1 MKLRHLNVIASAA
14 LLLMSGT
21 ASAHISYGSG
31 ATGRNFGTVVPG
43 AAPITIS
50 NQTVTS
56 NFGWADGTDADHGDS
71 HKLRYYRFNV
81 TTPGYF
87 TITFSG
93 STNGDTR
100 DGSIKPAFSLYRGL
114 AHVAPITN
122 APGSADYDTSAI
134 TTAYRATLGYST
146 EGSFHALKTWRIGGD
161 NQTGPVFDFEAAD
174 GLSTF
179 TYVTHIADGDSSL
192 FGAAPGVVGDG
203 NADGTVTKSIYLT
216 AGDYTIAVGGSNYA
230 GQDPTPD
237 ATVYGLVGTVSA
249 TPFAYAT
256 GDPAAGGVGYGHQ
269 LTLEGKSSGSFSSHV
284 GAWSW
289 EDDSLF
295 APGDPSVGWTHT
307 SNWLALRVQQD
318 MNVVI
323 TMTRDANVPWPS
335 VELPDRKADTTSMFP
350 SFTIWNNWDND
361 DGDDHSYNNRGN
373 VDWAE
378 DLVYKDHVDNSTQDT
393 ITRTYFLRAGD
404 YTMALGSNAPA
415 DNLNRQGYQIS
426 FATTPVNK
434 TDPAAGGIGYAY
446 TVVAGAGETG
456 SFSSH
461 VGAWSWEDNALFGNP
476 GQSTLPVGWTHTS
489 NWMALKLTQ
498 DVFFSLTLER
508 DANVPWPS
516 AGEPNRLADTSSM
529 FPSLTLY
536 RGWDNDVA
544 PQAFRTR
551 SDIVEAWA
559 PYGGVPDDLG
569 DHHTYNNRGN
579 VDWAEDIRYHDHVDN
594 STSHRITRT
603 WRLPAGDYSFAIGSN
618 AAATNP
624 LRQGYKAT
632 FSTQGAGPIVA
643 GDPGG
648 AGGIG
653 YSRILSIGRGDGG
666 TFSDHVGAWSWED
679 NDLFDAN
686 AGDAPVGWTHTS
698 QWVAVH
704 VKEHVMVNIT
714 MARDA
719 NVPWASAPVELD
731 GKADTSSMFPSFTL
745 WRGWD
750 NDDAPEAFK
759 TRADIVAAWAPY
771 GGVPADL
778 GDHHTYNNRGDVDW
792 AEDLTYLDHYNNS
805 TAETIT
811 RSYTLAPGYYTF
823 VLGSNAAS
831 NNDNRQGFSFS
842 WTTSTPAL
850 ISPMITQQPKGA
862 EVLVGKSATFS
873 VKAAGPSLGYQWFF
887 KGSPI
892 DGATN
897 PTYTRANATVDH
909 AGAYTCTVRNTAG
922 WATSQ
927 VALLNVVAK
936 PVVAPFDIPDIV
948 VGQSFQHQLIA
959 TNNPTT
965 FAVKGLPKGLTFNPK
980 TGLISGRPTEIK
992 AVNTVEVI
1000 ATNKAGPSLK
1010 VTDTFAV
1017 NGLLLG
1023 LSSSYTAPLGR
1034 SVVLNNLLGGCVKL
1048 QVTSLG
1054 TLTGTLA
1061 LGNAAPLRIAAPL
1074 DTSAASPTAH
1084 FHIERKGLPE
1094 LHIELTLDASSKTII
1109 GFVEDGTETLPFI
1122 AVQPQATLGT
1132 YPGDYTLALKLQT
1145 ADVGVQTVPQGHS
1158 VGGFKLGT
1166 TGAAAGVLLLAD
1178 NTKVTFSGAL
1188 EEGGGITLFSP
1199 LYKGVGSVLGLL
1211 KIDATSGD
1219 VSASEVSWFK
1229 GAVAKDRVYA
1239 DGFGPLDLS
1248 AIGRK
1253 YVTPAVAVLPLGA
1266 TAGAGNASIA
1276 FAQGEAPDPAARL
1289 NTDTVQIEAAKVTVA
1304 NPNPGKVKLSIDKGK
1319 VGKFVPG
1326 TSGSFKGSFE
1336 LTDSDTSVTPNKNL
1350 VRKADFQGMIV
1361 DDGTELKGYG
1371 FFLLSKMPTASPK
1384 TTLATSPKLSGSVEL
1399 QAD

>member
-1 MKLRHLNVIASAA
+1 MKLKHLNVIASAA

-21 ASAHISYGSG
+21 ASAHISYGV
-31 ATGRNFGTVVPG
+31 RNFGTVVPG
-43 AAPITIS
+43 AAPITIAD
-50 NQTVTS
+50 QTVTS
-56 NFGWADGTDADHGDS
+56 NYGWADGTDADHADS

-81 TTPGYF
+81 ATPGYF

-93 STNGDTR
+93 STNSGTATPR

-122 APGSADYDTSAI
+122 SPGSADYDTSAI
-134 TTAYRATLGYST
+134 TTAYRATLGYAT

-161 NQTGPVFDFEAAD
+161 NQTGPVFDFEAPD

-179 TYVTHIADGDSSL
+179 TYVTHIADGDATL
-192 FGAAPGVVGDG
+192 FGSAPGVVGDG

-230 GQDPTPD
+230 GQTPTPD

-249 TPFAYAT
+249 TVFTYAA
-256 GDPAAGGVGYGHQ
+256 GDPVDGGVGYAHQ
-269 LTLEGKSSGSFSSHV
+269 VEIGNKSAGGFSGHV

-289 EDDSLF
+289 EDNDLF
-295 APGDPSVGWTHT
+295 GGVGQGTDPVGWTHT
-307 SNWLALRVQQD
+307 SNWVALHVAED
-318 MNVVI
+318 TSLTL
-323 TMTRDANVPWPS
+323 TMARDADVPWAAAP
-335 VELPDRKADTTSMFP
+335 VELNGKADTASMFP
-350 SFTIWNNWDND
+350 SFTLWKNWDND
-361 DGDDHSYNNRGN
+361 GDDHHTYNNDGN

-378 DLVYKDHVDNSTQDT
+378 DLQYLAHVNNSTLT
-393 ITRTYFLRAGD
+393 SVTRTYFLPAGD
-404 YTMALGSNAPA
+404 YTLALGSNAPA
-415 DNLNRQGYQIS
+415 TNTNRQGYSIN
-426 FATTPVNK
+426 FTTGSVGKVDPVL
-434 TDPAAGGIGYAY
+434 PAGGIGYAF
-446 TVVAGAGETG
+446 TAVAGAGETG

-489 NWMALKLTQ
+489 NWLALKLTQ

-536 RGWDNDVA
+536 RGWDNDG
-544 PQAFRTR
+544 T
-551 SDIVEAWA
+551 
-559 PYGGVPDDLG
+559 DL
-569 DHHTYNNRGN
+569 HTYNNRGN
-579 VDWAEDIRYHDHVDN
+579 VNWAEDIRYLDHVDN
-594 STSHRITRT
+594 STSARITRT

-618 AAATNP
+618 AAATNA

-632 FSTQGAGPIVA
+632 FSTKAAGGVIA
-643 GDPGG
+643 GDPAG
-648 AGGIG
+648 GGIG
-653 YSRILSIGRGDGG
+653 YAHVISLGRGDSG
-666 TFSDHVGAWSWED
+666 TFSDGVGAWSWED
-679 NDLFDAN
+679 NDLFDAG

-698 QWVAVH
+698 SWVAVH
-704 VKEHVMVNIT
+704 VKDHVMVNIT

-719 NVPWASAPVELD
+719 NVPWVSAPVELN
-731 GKADTSSMFPSFTL
+731 GKADTTSMFPSFTL

-750 NDDAPEAFK
+750 NDDTPDAFK

-778 GDHHTYNNRGDVDW
+778 GDHHTYNNRGNVDW

-823 VLGSNAAS
+823 VLGSNASS
-831 NNDNRQGFSFS
+831 NNDNLQGFSFS

-850 ISPMITQQPKGA
+850 IGPVITQQPKGA

-873 VKAAGPSLGYQWFF
+873 VKATGPSLGYQWFF

-892 DGATN
+892 DGATSA
-897 PTYTRANATVDH
+897 TYTRANATVDH

-927 VALLNVVAK
+927 AAVLAVIAK
-936 PVVAPFDIPDIV
+936 PVVAPFDITDLI
-948 VGQSFQHQLIA
+948 VGQWFQHQLTA
-959 TNNPTT
+959 TNSPTA
-965 FAVKGLPKGLTFNPK
+965 FAVKGLPKGLVFNPK

-1000 ATNKAGPSLK
+1000 ATNKAGASLK

-1084 FHIERKGLPE
+1084 FHIERVGLPE

-1122 AVQPQATLGT
+1122 AVQPQAALGT

-1145 ADVGVQTVPQGHS
+1145 ADVGQQSVPQGHS
-1158 VGGFKLGT
+1158 VGGIKLGT
-1166 TGAAAGVLLLAD
+1166 TGAAVGVLLLAD

-1188 EEGGGITLFSP
+1188 EQGGGITLFSP
-1199 LYKGVGSVLGLL
+1199 LYKGLGSVLGML

-1219 VSASEVSWFK
+1219 VSTSEVSWFK
-1229 GAVAKDRVYA
+1229 GAVAKDLVYG

-1253 YVTPAVAVLPLGA
+1253 YVTPAAAVLPLGA

-1276 FAQGEAPDPAARL
+1276 FAQGGAPDPATRL

-1304 NPNPGKVKLSIDKGK
+1304 EPNPGKVKLSIDKGK
-1319 VGKFVPG
+1319 VGSFVPG

-1361 DDGTELKGYG
+1361 NDGTEQKGYG
-1371 FFLLSKMPTASPK
+1371 FFLLSKMPTVSPR
-1384 TTLATSPKLSGSVEL
+1384 TTLATSPKLSGSVLLETVPVVP
-1399 QAD
+1399 